1 MCASELKSHITL
13 LRLDEQKKLMA
24 EASKA
29 VASTL
34 KINNLISQTDS
45 ESMDNIKDE
54 LEDEFMKL
62 KKDIDAAK
70 MISRKIKSI
79 VDTDNI
85 VEEMNRLFYILK
97 DNLKDVFVG
106 QLKLR
111 EEISKI
117 DEIQSIKLSFIR

>member
-13 LRLDEQKKLMA
+13 LRLDEQKKLMS

-54 LEDEFMKL
+54 LED
-62 KKDIDAAK
+62 
-70 MISRKIKSI
+70 
-79 VDTDNI
+79 
-85 VEEMNRLFYILK
+85 
-97 DNLKDVFVG
+97 
-106 QLKLR
+106 
-111 EEISKI
+111 
-117 DEIQSIKLSFIR
+117 